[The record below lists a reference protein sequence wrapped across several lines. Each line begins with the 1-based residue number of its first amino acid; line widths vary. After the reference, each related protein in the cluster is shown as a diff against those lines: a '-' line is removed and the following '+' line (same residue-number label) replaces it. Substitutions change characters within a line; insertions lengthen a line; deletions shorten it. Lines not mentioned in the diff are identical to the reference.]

1 MDEGNWEGFNE
12 TEMDIMLG
20 CLDLARNS
28 WNLWL
33 DNNNLPP
40 GWEPDHAEIMIEHIE
55 GIIHKFNAIGVMLPH
70 QEAQEHQDEQ
80 PLRDNV
86 YQFPNTASNAEE
98 E

>member
-33 DNNNLPP
+33 DNNT
-40 GWEPDHAEIMIEHIE
+40 
-55 GIIHKFNAIGVMLPH
+55 
-70 QEAQEHQDEQ
+70 
-80 PLRDNV
+80 LR
-86 YQFPNTASNAEE
+86 S
-98 E
+98 